1 MHYLYYMFTCA
12 NGLNITSFCLLFPI
26 HFYGCILPNIS
37 FITNIASSYYLIFS
51 LNFMFQEFYIFNI
64 LSRKNNTLSLSRL
77 YYLPF
82 RLSTIPTFTHH
93 PILAFFIN
101 ITSLPHI
108 SLISFFLC
116 IRIFP

>member
-64 LSRKNNTLSLSRL
+64 LSRKNNTLSLSL
-77 YYLPF
+77 VYIIYHSVYQPF
-82 RLSTIPTFTHH
+82 LHLHIIQFLLSSST
-93 PILAFFIN
+93 
-101 ITSLPHI
+101 
-108 SLISFFLC
+108 
-116 IRIFP
+116 